1 MSLLGTTTPLQ
12 ILQGR
17 IRSLNSISVDRTLTI
32 DGDSA
37 DAKAAG
43 DGIREAKAQTQAH
56 TQRTDNPHGVTRV
69 QLGLGNVDNT
79 ADVDKPVST
88 AQAAAIAEARKAGTD
103 GANAAQVAAGNAQ
116 TSADRAQ
123 TSADGAQA
131 AAEAAQ
137 ATADTAQAAAEAAQA
152 AADSRTAWFT
162 AAVTLV
168 KTGWQGRSQTVTVP
182 GVTAEERQPIFV
194 TPAEESR
201 EAYMDFG
208 IRATAQGA
216 DAITFSCAEVPEG
229 DIGLN
234 IVGFTLQK
242 EDV

>member
-1 MSLLGTTTPLQ
+1 MQYKQTPLQ
-12 ILQGR
+12 VLTGR
-17 IRSLNSISVDRTLTI
+17 IRSLNSISVDRTLTV
-32 DGDSA
+32 DGGSA

-43 DGIREAKAQTQAH
+43 DGIREAKQMALDH
-56 TQRTDNPHGVTRV
+56 TQRTDNPHALTRS
-69 QLGLGNVDNT
+69 QLDLENVDNT
-79 ADVDKPVST
+79 ADLDKPVST
-88 AQAAAIAEARKAGTD
+88 AQEAAIAEARKAGTD
-103 GANAAQVAAGNAQ
+103 AANAAQAAAANAQ

-137 ATADTAQAAAEAAQA
+137 ATADTARSAAEAARA
-152 AADSRTAWFT
+152 AADSRTSWFT

-194 TPAEESR
+194 APAEESR
-201 EAYMDFG
+201 EAYTDFG